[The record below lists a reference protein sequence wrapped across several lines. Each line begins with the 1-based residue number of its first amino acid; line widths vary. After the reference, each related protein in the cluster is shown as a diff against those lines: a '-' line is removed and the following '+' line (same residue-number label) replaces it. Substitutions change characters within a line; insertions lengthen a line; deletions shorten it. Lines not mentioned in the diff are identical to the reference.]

1 MAPTF
6 NSGAF
11 VQQCFASHRL
21 CLSVKKLALPEKVLL
36 SCTSCNMLHRL
47 TIRALTTAAPVSL
60 SPVGRAQGE
69 RSAAEHLTQCFAT
82 HQAALGVREVDVARD
97 AVGLRCAECRR
108 TYDLDV
114 ATFETHQR

>member
-1 MAPTF
+1 MSPTF

-11 VQQCFASHRL
+11 VQQCFASHCL
-21 CLSVKKLALPEKVLL
+21 CLSVKKLALPEKILL

-47 TIRALTTAAPVSL
+47 TIRLLTSSTPVLLSL
-60 SPVGRAQGE
+60 VGQTQGE
-69 RSAAEHLTQCFAT
+69 KEAAGHLMQCFAT
-82 HQAALGVREVDVARD
+82 HQTALGVREVDVVRD

-114 ATFETHQR
+114 AAFETHQR